1 MNLLIIT
8 AASLVA
14 LTRAGGA
21 LQDLEFQKWKLMY
34 GRSYNSPEE
43 EARRKLTWLDN
54 YRSILVHN
62 VQADQGLR
70 TYRLG
75 LNQFA
80 DMNKQEYRKTHRLL
94 TNSTK
99 VHHGTEFT
107 RRKWRGELPDAVD
120 WRKTGCVSAV
130 QDQGGCNSALA
141 FGFVGALE
149 CQNFLE
155 TGVLAAL
162 SVQQL
167 IDCCWACIRASV
179 PMYVECI
186 QSYGGIDT
194 EESYPFEGTPGD
206 CRFNPK
212 TIGGTCSGYALM
224 TPGNE
229 DALQEA
235 VALVGPVIAFID
247 ASHPSFQFYQSG
259 VYYEPNCSSTE
270 VDHVVLVVGYG
281 QEDGQDYWL
290 VKNSW
295 GTFWGEKGYMKM
307 ARNRSNMCGIASD
320 AGCPKA

>member
-1 MNLLIIT
+1 MHVHAVCPLSMNLLIIT

-141 FGFVGALE
+141 FGF
-149 CQNFLE
+149 
-155 TGVLAAL
+155 
-162 SVQQL
+162 
-167 IDCCWACIRASV
+167 
-179 PMYVECI
+179 
-186 QSYGGIDT
+186 
-194 EESYPFEGTPGD
+194 PGD